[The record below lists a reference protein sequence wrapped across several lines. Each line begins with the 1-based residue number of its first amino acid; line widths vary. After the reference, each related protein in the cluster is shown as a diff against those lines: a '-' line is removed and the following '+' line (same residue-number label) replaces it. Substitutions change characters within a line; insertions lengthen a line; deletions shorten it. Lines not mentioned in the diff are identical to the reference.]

1 MASLFPSSVDTFAN
15 PIYTKVDGI
24 DVVQA
29 IHVNDLQDAVRATQ
43 QAIITGSS
51 IVFANNFYIANS
63 TSLKT
68 CLEVLDS
75 SLYSLSESFN
85 FHREAA
91 LVSDPA
97 QHHANVIEIDPIGN
111 LQSSRVQPAL
121 YELQSDIDN
130 ILGVGSL
137 SPSASLDSRYVMK
150 SGEQSMQGPLAIS
163 ESLSVGKNTAFGQEL
178 SDQHMWKGLFD
189 ITGNIALHGV
199 LSSDE
204 NILISYGKKIA
215 STQAVN
221 SSFLLLDQSKV
232 ELFSRKDIV
241 FRIDSDDSTDQA
253 SEGATLSVK
262 DGLNQTIFELT
273 EQGNLLVTS
282 QVSSTVLEA
291 TNLLKVGNETLFAHN
306 SINAKSNEY
315 QIQLDKD
322 NTQSSARFFITRK
335 GDTGASLSSS
345 NLLLNL
351 DQTGKLT
358 TGVHVLKSGIQEI
371 GYFGHKGYSNNAG
384 GVFYGFGVNFKHELS
399 NAPASIVLS
408 LSEVVNAQNI
418 SITNITKYGFFI
430 EFDSIAVG
438 ACKILGTYQ
447 TIGN

>member
-1 MASLFPSSVDTFAN
+1 MASLFPGSVDTFAN

-29 IHVNDLQDAVRATQ
+29 VHVNDLQDAVRATQ

-51 IVFANNFYIANS
+51 IAFANNFYIADS

-75 SLYSLSESFN
+75 SLYTLSESFN

-91 LVSDPA
+91 LLSDNA

-130 ILGVGSL
+130 ILGVGTL
-137 SPSASLDSRYVMK
+137 SPSASLDARYVML
-150 SGEQSMQGPLAIS
+150 SGSQSMQGPLSIT
-163 ESLSVGKNTAFGQEL
+163 ESLSVGKSTSLGQTS
-178 SDQHMWKGLFD
+178 SDSHLWKGSFD

-204 NILISYGKKIA
+204 NILIPYGKKLA
-215 STQAVN
+215 ATQATN
-221 SSFLLLDQSKV
+221 SSYLLLDQSKV
-232 ELFSRKDIV
+232 ELFSRKDIIL
-241 FRIDSDDSTDQA
+241 RIDSDDSVDQA
-253 SEGATLSVK
+253 SESASFLIK
-262 DGLNQTIFELT
+262 DGLNQTVFEVT
-273 EQGNLLVTS
+273 EQGNVSVTS
-282 QVSSTVLEA
+282 QVTSTILEA
-291 TNLLKVGNETLFAHN
+291 TNFVKIGTETLLTHDALSAKTN
-306 SINAKSNEY
+306 SY

-322 NTQSSARFFITRK
+322 NTQSTARFFITSK
-335 GDTGASLSSS
+335 GDTGSSLSSS

-351 DQTGKLT
+351 DQNSKLI

-371 GYFGHKGYSNNAG
+371 GYFGHKTYSNNAG
-384 GVFYGFGVNFKHELS
+384 GVFFGFGVNFKHELT
-399 NAPASIVLS
+399 NAPASIVLT
-408 LSEVVNAQNI
+408 LSGSVNASNI

-430 EFDSIAVG
+430 EFDTPAVG
-438 ACKILGTYQ
+438 ACKVMGTYQ